1 MLYYEMMTKNFF
13 SLFEPQDKVKKGKTT
28 KKASEEHEMA
38 QKLLRSKSAKSKRR
52 KKKNMTL
59 IEYERALK
67 EKRKLKKTLTRRKK
81 IALLLNKRKKVK
93 KMQLGELEKHLHNN
107 NNNEG
112 QEGSIAKYLKEIDK
126 IKLLT
131 RAEELDLSQ
140 KSAEGC
146 EASKNR
152 LIQANLR
159 FVVNIS
165 KKYQKR
171 GLPLIDL
178 ISEGNLGLI
187 TAAEKFDYTRGYH
200 FISYAVWWIKQSILK
215 ALSEKTRLIRLPLNR
230 ANQLMQIERLRKE
243 SDFGEK
249 EDFTTDE
256 ISKKIKISKDSVQD
270 ILNAAKDYVSLEI
283 PVIQN
288 KRERV
293 LAELLKDSSIPKPEY
308 NIVHDSLKNAISRV
322 LNTLSEKEREVIK
335 YRYGLDGYKSLS
347 LKQIG
352 ERFNLTKERIRQ
364 IEKKAV
370 KKLQSSSRQEVLR
383 PFLSEE

>member
-1 MLYYEMMTKNFF
+1 
-13 SLFEPQDKVKKGKTT
+13 
-28 KKASEEHEMA
+28 
-38 QKLLRSKSAKSKRR
+38 
-52 KKKNMTL
+52 MTL
-59 IEYERALK
+59 IEYEKALK
-67 EKRKLKKTLTRRKK
+67 ERRKIKKALSRKRRMMYLMSKRKKLKKMK
-81 IALLLNKRKKVK
+81 A
-93 KMQLGELEKHLHNN
+93 GEVEKNLFSV
-107 NNNEG
+107 EA

-126 IKLLT
+126 INLLS
-131 RAEELDLSQ
+131 REEEVDLS
-140 KSAEGC
+140 KRAAEGD
-146 EASKNR
+146 EIAKNK

-159 FVVNIS
+159 FVVNIA

-249 EDFTTDE
+249 EDFTTEE

-270 ILNAAKDYVSLEI
+270 ILNAAKDYVSLEL

-293 LAELLKDSSIPKPEY
+293 LAELIKDVSIPKPE
-308 NIVHDSLKNAISRV
+308 NSIVYDSLREAISKV

-335 YRYGLDGYKSLS
+335 FRYGLDDYKALS

-352 ERFNLTKERIRQ
+352 EKFNLTKERIRQ

-370 KKLQSSSRQEVLR
+370 RKLQSSSRQEVLR

>member
-1 MLYYEMMTKNFF
+1 
-13 SLFEPQDKVKKGKTT
+13 
-28 KKASEEHEMA
+28 
-38 QKLLRSKSAKSKRR
+38 
-52 KKKNMTL
+52 MTL

-67 EKRKLKKTLTRRKK
+67 EKRRLRNKRLRS
-81 IALLLNKRKKVK
+81 KRKKQK
-93 KMQLGELEKHLHNN
+93 KVSLSSDS
-107 NNNEG
+107 

-131 RAEELDLSQ
+131 REEEKDLAQ
-140 KSAEGC
+140 RAAAGDEIAK
-146 EASKNR
+146 KK

-159 FVVNIS
+159 FVVNIA

-187 TAAEKFDYTRGYH
+187 TAAEKFDHKRGYH

-243 SDFGEK
+243 SDFEEK

-256 ISKKIKISKDSVQD
+256 ISKKIKISKESVQD
-270 ILNAAKDYVSLEI
+270 ILNAAKDYVSLQT

-293 LAELLKDSSIPKPEY
+293 LAELLKDSSIPKPETT
-308 NIVHDSLKNAISRV
+308 IVHDSLRNAISKV

-335 YRYGLDGYKSLS
+335 YRYGLDDYKALS

-352 ERFNLTKERIRQ
+352 ERFSLTKERIRQ
-364 IEKKAV
+364 IEKKAI

>member
-1 MLYYEMMTKNFF
+1 MEGGMMGGFSKMFFPFF
-13 SLFEPQDKVKKGKTT
+13 SDEKKDRELDKKSKQKSDN
-28 KKASEEHEMA
+28 KLAH
-38 QKLLRSKSAKSKRR
+38 KLLKEVR
-52 KKKNMTL
+52 KKSSWRKLKKMTL

-67 EKRKLKKTLTRRKK
+67 EERKLRKAIRRKK
-81 IALLLNKRKKVK
+81 RIVFLLNKRKKIK
-93 KMQLGELEKHLHNN
+93 KYKSGDIDKNLGSID
-107 NNNEG
+107 G

-126 IKLLT
+126 ISLLT
-131 RAEELDLSQ
+131 RDQELDFSMR
-140 KSAEGC
+140 AANGDND
-146 EASKNR
+146 AKNK

-159 FVVNIS
+159 FVVNIA

-230 ANQLMQIERLRKE
+230 ANQLVQIERLKKE
-243 SDFGEK
+243 SDF
-249 EDFTTDE
+249 EDTEDVTTDE
-256 ISKKIKISKDSVQD
+256 ISKRIKISKESVQD
-270 ILNAAKDYVSLEI
+270 ILNAARDYISLEI
-283 PVIQN
+283 PIIQD
-288 KRERV
+288 KREKV
-293 LAELLKDSSIPKPEY
+293 LSELLKDTNLPKPETTMVY
-308 NIVHDSLKNAISRV
+308 ESLKESISRV

-335 YRYGLDGYKSLS
+335 YRYGLDEYKSLS

-352 ERFNLTKERIRQ
+352 EKFNLTKERIRQ
-364 IEKKAV
+364 IEKKAIR
-370 KKLQSSSRQEVLR
+370 KLQSTSRQEVLR

>member
-1 MLYYEMMTKNFF
+1 MLYYEMMTKSFF

>member
-1 MLYYEMMTKNFF
+1 MGGFSKMFFPFF
-13 SLFEPQDKVKKGKTT
+13 SDEKKDRELDKKSKQKSDN
-28 KKASEEHEMA
+28 KLAH
-38 QKLLRSKSAKSKRR
+38 KLLKEVR
-52 KKKNMTL
+52 KKSSWRKLKKMTL

-67 EKRKLKKTLTRRKK
+67 EERKLRKAIRRKK
-81 IALLLNKRKKVK
+81 RIVFLLNKRKKIK
-93 KMQLGELEKHLHNN
+93 KYKSGDIDKNLGSID
-107 NNNEG
+107 G

-126 IKLLT
+126 ISLLT
-131 RAEELDLSQ
+131 RDQELDFSMR
-140 KSAEGC
+140 AANGDND
-146 EASKNR
+146 AKNK

-159 FVVNIS
+159 FVVNIA

-230 ANQLMQIERLRKE
+230 ANQLVQIERLKKE
-243 SDFGEK
+243 SDF
-249 EDFTTDE
+249 EDTEDVTTDE
-256 ISKKIKISKDSVQD
+256 ISKRIKISKESVQD
-270 ILNAAKDYVSLEI
+270 ILNAARDYISLEI
-283 PVIQN
+283 PIIQD
-288 KRERV
+288 KREKV
-293 LAELLKDSSIPKPEY
+293 LSELLKDTNLPKPETTMVY
-308 NIVHDSLKNAISRV
+308 ESLKESISRV

-335 YRYGLDGYKSLS
+335 YRYGLDEYKSLS

-352 ERFNLTKERIRQ
+352 EKFNLTKERIRQ
-364 IEKKAV
+364 IEKKAIR
-370 KKLQSSSRQEVLR
+370 KLQSTSRQEVLR

>member
-1 MLYYEMMTKNFF
+1 MAHKLLEYK
-13 SLFEPQDKVKKGKTT
+13 
-28 KKASEEHEMA
+28 A
-38 QKLLRSKSAKSKRR
+38 QKLEGRSVSH
-52 KKKNMTL
+52 MTL

-67 EKRKLKKTLTRRKK
+67 ERRRLRNRRLRNRRKK
-81 IALLLNKRKKVK
+81 QQKSQPSNDS
-93 KMQLGELEKHLHNN
+93 
-107 NNNEG
+107 

-131 RAEELDLSQ
+131 REEEKDLAERAANGDEIA
-140 KSAEGC
+140 K
-146 EASKNR
+146 KK

-159 FVVNIS
+159 FVVNIA

-187 TAAEKFDYTRGYH
+187 TAAEKFDHKRGYH

-256 ISKKIKISKDSVQD
+256 ISKKIKISKESVQD
-270 ILNAAKDYVSLEI
+270 ILNAAKDYVSLQT

-293 LAELLKDSSIPKPEY
+293 LAELLKDSSIQKPETT
-308 NIVHDSLKNAISRV
+308 IVHDSLRGAISKV

-335 YRYGLDGYKSLS
+335 YRYGLDDYKALS

-364 IEKKAV
+364 IEKKAI
-370 KKLQSSSRQEVLR
+370 KKLQSYSRQEVLR

>member
-1 MLYYEMMTKNFF
+1 
-13 SLFEPQDKVKKGKTT
+13 
-28 KKASEEHEMA
+28 
-38 QKLLRSKSAKSKRR
+38 
-52 KKKNMTL
+52 MTL

-67 EKRKLKKTLTRRKK
+67 EKRKLRNKRLRNKRRKQ
-81 IALLLNKRKKVK
+81 KKL
-93 KMQLGELEKHLHNN
+93 QHS
-107 NNNEG
+107 NEG

-126 IKLLT
+126 IKLLSRDEEKDLAQ
-131 RAEELDLSQ
+131 RAAQGDELA
-140 KSAEGC
+140 K
-146 EASKNR
+146 KK

-159 FVVNIS
+159 FVVNIA

-187 TAAEKFDYTRGYH
+187 TAAEKFDHERGYH

-243 SDFGEK
+243 TDFEEGE
-249 EDFTTDE
+249 EFTTDE
-256 ISKKIKISKDSVQD
+256 ISKKIKISKESVQD
-270 ILNAAKDYVSLEI
+270 ILNAAKDYVSLQT

-293 LAELLKDSSIPKPEY
+293 LAELLKDTSLPKPE
-308 NIVHDSLKNAISRV
+308 NTIVYESLRGSISKV

-335 YRYGLDGYKSLS
+335 YRYGLDEYKALS

-352 ERFNLTKERIRQ
+352 ERFSLTKERIRQ
-364 IEKKAV
+364 IEKKAI
-370 KKLQSSSRQEVLR
+370 KKLQSTSRQEVLR

>member
-1 MLYYEMMTKNFF
+1 
-13 SLFEPQDKVKKGKTT
+13 
-28 KKASEEHEMA
+28 
-38 QKLLRSKSAKSKRR
+38 
-52 KKKNMTL
+52 MTL

-67 EKRKLKKTLTRRKK
+67 EKRKLKKSLHRRKK
-81 IALLLNKRKKVK
+81 IALLLNKRKKMK
-93 KMQLGELEKHLHNN
+93 KMQLGDLEKHLHAVD
-107 NNNEG
+107 G

-126 IKLLT
+126 ISLLS
-131 RAEELDLSQ
+131 REEEVALS
-140 KSAEGC
+140 KSAAEGC
-146 EASKNR
+146 ADSKNR

-159 FVVNIS
+159 FVVNIA

-243 SDFGEK
+243 SDFDEK

-256 ISKKIKISKDSVQD
+256 ISKKIKISKESVQD

-293 LAELLKDSSIPKPEY
+293 LAELLKDGSIPRPES
-308 NIVHDSLKNAISRV
+308 NIVYDSLKDAISKV

-335 YRYGLDGYKSLS
+335 YRYGLDEYKALS

-370 KKLQSSSRQEVLR
+370 KKLQSASRQEVLR
-383 PFLSEE
+383 PFLNEE

>member
-1 MLYYEMMTKNFF
+1 MGEVDEEDRNF
-13 SLFEPQDKVKKGKTT
+13 TT
-28 KKASEEHEMA
+28 
-38 QKLLRSKSAKSKRR
+38 
-52 KKKNMTL
+52 
-59 IEYERALK
+59 IES
-67 EKRKLKKTLTRRKK
+67 
-81 IALLLNKRKKVK
+81 
-93 KMQLGELEKHLHNN
+93 
-107 NNNEG
+107 

-126 IKLLT
+126 IQLLT
-131 RAEELDLSQ
+131 REQEVDLS
-140 KSAEGC
+140 KRAAEMDMI
-146 EASKNR
+146 AKNK

-159 FVVNIS
+159 FVVNIA

-243 SDFGEK
+243 SDFDEK
-249 EDFTTDE
+249 EDFSTDE
-256 ISKKIKISKDSVQD
+256 ISRKMKISKESVQD

-293 LAELLKDSSIPKPEY
+293 LAELLKDASIPKPEST
-308 NIVHDSLKNAISRV
+308 IVYDSLKEAISRV
-322 LNTLSEKEREVIK
+322 LNTLSEKEKEVIK
-335 YRYGLDGYKSLS
+335 YRYGLDNYKALS

-352 ERFNLTKERIRQ
+352 EKFNLTKERIRQ
-364 IEKKAV
+364 IEKKAIR
-370 KKLQSSSRQEVLR
+370 KLQSYSRQEVLR

>member
-1 MLYYEMMTKNFF
+1 
-13 SLFEPQDKVKKGKTT
+13 
-28 KKASEEHEMA
+28 
-38 QKLLRSKSAKSKRR
+38 
-52 KKKNMTL
+52 MTL
-59 IEYERALK
+59 IEYEKALK
-67 EKRKLKKTLTRRKK
+67 ERRKIKKALSRKRRMMYLMSKRKKLKKMK
-81 IALLLNKRKKVK
+81 A
-93 KMQLGELEKHLHNN
+93 GEVEKNLFSV
-107 NNNEG
+107 EA

-126 IKLLT
+126 INLLS
-131 RAEELDLSQ
+131 REEEVDLS
-140 KSAEGC
+140 KRAAEGD
-146 EASKNR
+146 EIAKNK

-159 FVVNIS
+159 FVVNIA

-270 ILNAAKDYVSLEI
+270 ILNAAKDYVSLEL

-293 LAELLKDSSIPKPEY
+293 LAELIKDVSIPKPE
-308 NIVHDSLKNAISRV
+308 NTIVYDSLREAISKV

-335 YRYGLDGYKSLS
+335 FRYGLDDYKALS

-352 ERFNLTKERIRQ
+352 EKFNLTKERIRQ

-370 KKLQSSSRQEVLR
+370 RKLQSSSRQEVLR

>member
-1 MLYYEMMTKNFF
+1 M
-13 SLFEPQDKVKKGKTT
+13 
-28 KKASEEHEMA
+28 
-38 QKLLRSKSAKSKRR
+38 
-52 KKKNMTL
+52 
-59 IEYERALK
+59 
-67 EKRKLKKTLTRRKK
+67 
-81 IALLLNKRKKVK
+81 NKRKKIK
-93 KMQLGELEKHLHNN
+93 KIQSGEYEKSFNN
-107 NNNEG
+107 SET

-126 IKLLT
+126 IHLLT
-131 RAEELDLSQ
+131 RDEELNLS
-140 KSAEGC
+140 KRAAEGDMD
-146 EASKNR
+146 SKNK

-159 FVVNIS
+159 FVVNIA

-243 SDFGEK
+243 SDFDEK

-256 ISKKIKISKDSVQD
+256 ISKKIKISKESVQD
-270 ILNAAKDYVSLEI
+270 ILNASKDYVSLEI
-283 PVIQN
+283 PVIQD

-293 LAELLKDSSIPKPEY
+293 LAELLKDTSIPKPE
-308 NIVHDSLKNAISRV
+308 NTIVHNSLKEAISKV

-335 YRYGLDGYKSLS
+335 YRYGLDDYKALS

-352 ERFNLTKERIRQ
+352 EKFNLTKERIRQ
-364 IEKKAV
+364 IEKKAI
-370 KKLQSSSRQEVLR
+370 KKLQTYSRQEVLR

>member
-1 MLYYEMMTKNFF
+1 M
-13 SLFEPQDKVKKGKTT
+13 
-28 KKASEEHEMA
+28 
-38 QKLLRSKSAKSKRR
+38 SKR
-52 KKKNMTL
+52 K
-59 IEYERALK
+59 
-67 EKRKLKKTLTRRKK
+67 KLKKMK
-81 IALLLNKRKKVK
+81 A
-93 KMQLGELEKHLHNN
+93 GEVEKNLFSV
-107 NNNEG
+107 EA

-126 IKLLT
+126 INLLS
-131 RAEELDLSQ
+131 REEEVDLS
-140 KSAEGC
+140 KRAAEGD
-146 EASKNR
+146 EIAKNK

-159 FVVNIS
+159 FVVNIA

-249 EDFTTDE
+249 EDFTTEE

-270 ILNAAKDYVSLEI
+270 ILNAAKDYVSLEL

-293 LAELLKDSSIPKPEY
+293 LAELIKDVSIPKPE
-308 NIVHDSLKNAISRV
+308 NSIVYDSLREAISKV

-335 YRYGLDGYKSLS
+335 FRYGLDDYKALS

-352 ERFNLTKERIRQ
+352 EKFNLTKERIRQ

-370 KKLQSSSRQEVLR
+370 RKLQSSSRQEVLR

>member
-1 MLYYEMMTKNFF
+1 MGGFSKMFFPFF
-13 SLFEPQDKVKKGKTT
+13 SDEKKDRELDKKSKQKSDN
-28 KKASEEHEMA
+28 KLAH
-38 QKLLRSKSAKSKRR
+38 KLLKEVR
-52 KKKNMTL
+52 KKSSWRKLKKMTL

-67 EKRKLKKTLTRRKK
+67 EERKLRKAIRRKK
-81 IALLLNKRKKVK
+81 RIVFLLNKRKKIK
-93 KMQLGELEKHLHNN
+93 KYKSGDIEKNLGSID
-107 NNNEG
+107 G

-126 IKLLT
+126 ISLLT
-131 RAEELDLSQ
+131 RDQELDFSMR
-140 KSAEGC
+140 AANGDND
-146 EASKNR
+146 AKNK

-159 FVVNIS
+159 FVVNIA

-230 ANQLMQIERLRKE
+230 ANQLVQIERLKKE
-243 SDFGEK
+243 SDF
-249 EDFTTDE
+249 EDTEDVTTDE
-256 ISKKIKISKDSVQD
+256 ISKRIKISKESVQD
-270 ILNAAKDYVSLEI
+270 ILNAARDYISLEI
-283 PVIQN
+283 PIIQD
-288 KRERV
+288 KREKV
-293 LAELLKDSSIPKPEY
+293 LSELLKDTNLPKPETTMVY
-308 NIVHDSLKNAISRV
+308 ESLKESISRV

-335 YRYGLDGYKSLS
+335 YRYGLDEYKSLS

-352 ERFNLTKERIRQ
+352 EKFNLTKERIRQ
-364 IEKKAV
+364 IEKKAIR
-370 KKLQSSSRQEVLR
+370 KLQSTSRQEVLR

>member
-1 MLYYEMMTKNFF
+1 MFYYNFAESFLSLINKDKNKTEKTAEK
-13 SLFEPQDKVKKGKTT
+13 LKVAQELQDLSSEKMSEKGNT
-28 KKASEEHEMA
+28 SQM
-38 QKLLRSKSAKSKRR
+38 S
-52 KKKNMTL
+52 L
-59 IEYERALK
+59 IEFERSRK
-67 EKRKLKKTLTRRKK
+67 EKLKKKK
-81 IALLLNKRKKVK
+81 AKKRMLALMNKRKKIK
-93 KMQLGELEKHLHNN
+93 KIQSGEYEKSFNN
-107 NNNEG
+107 SET

-126 IKLLT
+126 IHLLT
-131 RAEELDLSQ
+131 RDEELNLS
-140 KSAEGC
+140 KRAAEGDMD
-146 EASKNR
+146 SKNK

-159 FVVNIS
+159 FVVNIA

-243 SDFGEK
+243 SDFDEK

-256 ISKKIKISKDSVQD
+256 ISKKIKISKESVQD
-270 ILNAAKDYVSLEI
+270 ILNASKDYVSLEI
-283 PVIQN
+283 PVIQD

-293 LAELLKDSSIPKPEY
+293 LAELLKDTSIPKPE
-308 NIVHDSLKNAISRV
+308 NTIVHNSLKEAISKV

-335 YRYGLDGYKSLS
+335 YRYGLDDYKALS

-352 ERFNLTKERIRQ
+352 EKFNLTKERIRQ
-364 IEKKAV
+364 IEKKAI
-370 KKLQSSSRQEVLR
+370 KKLQTYSRQEVLR